1 MCLVVAAV
9 FGYFFY
15 EYISFQSLESQC
27 RQRSLQR
34 ITEAGKIITI
44 YFVTSQSGRDFNE
57 LERDLSALSNTES
70 VTITSATDA
79 LASFKQRHVGDTL
92 ALQALDELGMNPFGP
107 SIMITFRDFSQL
119 SASHDAV
126 IEQIKNLLAKHSLSA
141 DKIMDRVENTL
152 IGIETYEKKSFGS
165 NTLLYSSPKL
175 YYQMKQILKECTTE
189 ESFPPTG

>member
-152 IGIETYEKKSFGS
+152 IGIETY
-165 NTLLYSSPKL
+165 
-175 YYQMKQILKECTTE
+175 
-189 ESFPPTG
+189 